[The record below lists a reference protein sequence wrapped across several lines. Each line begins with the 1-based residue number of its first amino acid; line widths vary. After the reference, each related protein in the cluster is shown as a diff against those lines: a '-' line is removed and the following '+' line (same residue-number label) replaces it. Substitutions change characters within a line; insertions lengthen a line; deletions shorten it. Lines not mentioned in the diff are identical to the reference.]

1 MTMEDDERGKL
12 WKFDLCELTDQGD
25 PRQIHLMLLFMVSVI
40 STTSLTE
47 VEIGWLQTNQS
58 TTSLS
63 GKKWGELANL
73 FFCWELQF
81 EV

>member
-25 PRQIHLMLLFMVSVI
+25 PRRIHLMLLFMVSVI

-63 GKKWGELANL
+63 GKK
-73 FFCWELQF
+73 
-81 EV
+81 

>member
-12 WKFDLCELTDQGD
+12 WKFDLCELTDPFN

-40 STTSLTE
+40 STNSLTE

-58 TTSLS
+58 ATSLS
-63 GKKWGELANL
+63 GKE
-73 FFCWELQF
+73 
-81 EV
+81 